1 MIMMLLALQAALT
14 QPGALRTFEDWAV
27 GCDNGRACRAVSLIA
42 EGDWDASLAVMVRR
56 DAGPEAELVLILA
69 GEEGSRLVADGR
81 PLAVRLIAVD
91 GNLIAHPAD
100 NAVLLPALR
109 DAHQLE
115 LRDAGGQAIGRA
127 SLAGLAAAM
136 REMDAQQRRSG
147 TVTALVDRGDRPA
160 ASVPAALA
168 LPEVRLRPPFQDM
181 SPELD
186 EARITALRDAEGCAI
201 GEVGGPDEH
210 AAFQLET
217 GKTLILLACG
227 SGAYNVTQIALVA
240 EQREGRLSIRR
251 ARFDAASD
259 KPDSALINA
268 DYDGDRRLLN
278 EFSRARGLGDCGTR
292 SDYAWD
298 GAQFRL
304 VRRETMEEC
313 RGARNF
319 ITTWRAR
326 VVRP

>member
-1 MIMMLLALQAALT
+1 VVI
-14 QPGALRTFEDWAV
+14 F
-27 GCDNGRACRAVSLIA
+27 
-42 EGDWDASLAVMVRR
+42 
-56 DAGPEAELVLILA
+56 A
-69 GEEGSRLVADGR
+69 GEEGSSLAADGR

-100 NAVLLPALR
+100 HDVLVPTLR
-109 DAHQLE
+109 DAHAIE

-127 SLAGLAAAM
+127 SLAGPNAAM
-136 REMDAQQRRSG
+136 RHMDEQQGRTD
-147 TVTALVDRGDRPA
+147 TVTALVRRGNRPA
-160 ASVPAALA
+160 TAVPAAPA

-186 EARITALRDAEGCAI
+186 EARITALRNAEGCAI

-210 AAFQLET
+210 AALQLET
-217 GKTLILLACG
+217 GRTLILLACG
-227 SGAYNVTQIALVA
+227 SGAYNVTQIALIA
-240 EQREGRLSIRR
+240 EQRDGRLAIRR

-259 KPDSALINA
+259 KPDAALINA
-268 DYDGDRRLLN
+268 DYDGDRRLLT

-298 GAQFRL
+298 GEQFRL
-304 VRRETMEEC
+304 VRREAMEEC